1 LQKDILPIDFLFFHL
16 KIKRLQKFF
25 NTLSD
30 RLAIASPALNLG
42 DCKSQGANS
51 FQYGM

>member
-1 LQKDILPIDFLFFHL
+1 LQKDILPIDFFLFHP

-30 RLAIASPALNLG
+30 RLAIADPAFGLP
-42 DCKSQGANS
+42 SQKFGITSTAL
-51 FQYGM
+51 